1 MECFPT
7 PRHKAV
13 NSKHY
18 TSTITLEEFKM
29 RRRKQKRTTAN
40 ITIKF
45 GKTQLMD
52 KRLIDKASLWILRII
67 LKLGGHREF
76 IDKDNYISKDTI
88 LFFLD
93 ANHFLDIDEDK
104 FSREDLLAFFS
115 KRLTQLEKQKTFT
128 TNKILSKNIAQISSL
143 MHLNKYE
150 EQILEF
156 LTLLKQYEILNDAVG
171 LLGSE
176 LNTTQTKQAL
186 SIILDIKSKHID
198 SAFAS
203 DSKLSKSSL
212 VTIDK
217 SNNHSIDMKLD
228 SISNAFLDNLL
239 NLDEDISVMIKDSIK
254 ACSKSSLKLK
264 DYKHL
269 SSDIDIV
276 LPYLKNAIN
285 TKQSG
290 VNILLY
296 GKPGTGKTELAKV
309 IAKKLKV
316 KLFEVSYTDEDDEP
330 IDGTA
335 RLKAYKSA
343 QALLSD
349 KKTLLMYDEAED
361 IFESGGGFFS
371 PPTRQKDKA
380 WINRGLETNT
390 IPTIWITN
398 NIYSIDNALV
408 RRFDMS
414 IEIPIPVKSK
424 REEIIKNHSK
434 NLLNEQSIKD
444 LAKNENIAPAL
455 ISTTAK
461 VISKIETK
469 NTTKA
474 FTHLL
479 SNTLK
484 AQGYGEI
491 KQHNS
496 ENSLPNIYNPSYI
509 NTTTNL
515 DELTQGIKKTRSAR
529 LCLYGTP
536 GTGKSAF
543 GRYLADVLDKP
554 LLLKKSSDLISKWVG
569 GTEQNIANAFKEAQ
583 EENAVLVFDEVD
595 SFLADRTQAKQS
607 WEVTQVNEML
617 VQMENFDGVFIAT
630 TNLMDNLE
638 KASLRRFDLKLE
650 FNYLKPEQSWNMFK
664 EFAKELK
671 LSKVDTEFKQEI
683 QSLKQL
689 TPGDFAAVVRQNRFR
704 PIKNIEDFILRLKDE
719 IAVKNVSSGNV
730 MGFLK

>member
-1 MECFPT
+1 MRKRKE
-7 PRHKAV
+7 
-13 NSKHY
+13 
-18 TSTITLEEFKM
+18 TIN
-29 RRRKQKRTTAN
+29 TT
-40 ITIKF
+40 IDF
-45 GKTQLMD
+45 DKTQLID

-67 LKLGGHREF
+67 LNLGGHREF
-76 IDKDNYISKDTI
+76 IDKDNYVSKDTI
-88 LFFLD
+88 LAFLD
-93 ANHFLDIDEDK
+93 GNQFLSDDEDK
-104 FSREDLLAFFS
+104 FSREEVLTFFS
-115 KRLTQLEKQKTFT
+115 ASLLKLENQKKFK
-128 TNKILSKNIAQISSL
+128 TNKLLSKNIAQISSL
-143 MHLNKYE
+143 MKLNRYE

-156 LTLLKQYEILNDAVG
+156 LTLLKQYELLNDAVS

-176 LNTTQTKQAL
+176 LNTTQTKRAL
-186 SIILDIKSKHID
+186 SVILDIPRKHID
-198 SAFAS
+198 AAFAS

-212 VTIDK
+212 VTINK
-217 SNNHSIDMKLD
+217 QNAHSLDNKLD
-228 SISNAFLDNLL
+228 SISDPFLDNML
-239 NLDEDISVMIKDSIK
+239 NLDEDISVMIKESIK
-254 ACSKSSLKLK
+254 VCSQSSLKLK
-264 DYKHL
+264 DYKHI
-269 SSDIDIV
+269 SSNIEILV
-276 LPYLKNAIN
+276 PYLKNAML

-296 GKPGTGKTELAKV
+296 GKPGTGKTELTKV
-309 IAKKLKV
+309 IAKKLKT

-330 IDGTA
+330 IDGIK

-343 QALLSD
+343 QALLGN

-371 PPTRQKDKA
+371 PPVRQKDKA
-380 WINRGLETNT
+380 WINRVLETNI

-398 NIYSIDNALV
+398 NINSIDNALV

-424 REEIIKNHSK
+424 REEIIKNYSN
-434 NLLNEQSIKD
+434 NLLDEQSIKT

-461 VISKIETK
+461 VINSIDTK
-469 NTTKA
+469 DSTKA

-491 KQHNS
+491 KKESS
-496 ENSLPNIYNPSYI
+496 ENSLPSIYSPNYV
-509 NTTTNL
+509 NTTTDL
-515 DELTQGIKKTRSAR
+515 EALTQGIKKTKSAR

-543 GRYLADVLDKP
+543 GKYLADMLDKP
-554 LLLKKSSDLISKWVG
+554 LLLKKGSDLISKWVG

-630 TNLMDNLE
+630 TNLMDNLD

-650 FNYLKPEQSWNMFK
+650 FNYLKSEQVWKMFK

-671 LSKVDTEFKQEI
+671 LLKVDKVLKREI
-683 QSLKQL
+683 SRLKQL
-689 TPGDFAAVVRQNRFR
+689 TPGDFAAVIRQNRFR
-704 PIKNIEDFILRLKDE
+704 PIEDIKDFISRLRDEVEVKNID
-719 IAVKNVSSGNV
+719 VSPK
-730 MGFLK
+730 MGFIK

>member
-1 MECFPT
+1 
-7 PRHKAV
+7 
-13 NSKHY
+13 
-18 TSTITLEEFKM
+18 M
-29 RRRKQKRTTAN
+29 RRRRRKR
-40 ITIKF
+40 ISIEIDFDKR
-45 GKTQLMD
+45 QLID
-52 KRLIDKASLWILRII
+52 KRLIDKASLWILRI
-67 LKLGGHREF
+67 LLNLDGHREF
-76 IDKDNYISKDTI
+76 IDKDNYVSKDTI
-88 LFFLD
+88 LAFLD
-93 ANHFLDIDEDK
+93 GNQFLNEDEKD
-104 FSREDLLAFFS
+104 FTREDVLVFFR
-115 KRLTQLEKQKTFT
+115 KKLKKLEIKKSFT
-128 TNKILSKNIAQISSL
+128 SNKILSKNIAQISSL
-143 MHLNKYE
+143 MGLNRYE

-156 LTLLKQYEILNDAVG
+156 VILLKNHELLDDAVG
-171 LLGSE
+171 LLGSD
-176 LNTTQTKQAL
+176 LNTTQTKRAL
-186 SIILDIKSKHID
+186 SIILNIPKREVDN
-198 SAFAS
+198 AFAS

-217 SNNHSIDMKLD
+217 KNTYSLDRKLD
-228 SISNAFLDNLL
+228 SISDIFLDNLL
-239 NLDEDISVMIKDSIK
+239 SLDEDISAMIKESVK
-254 ACSKSSLKLK
+254 ACAKSSLKLK

-269 SSDIDIV
+269 NRDINIL
-276 LPYLKNAIN
+276 LPYLKNATA

-309 IAKKLKV
+309 IAKKLKT
-316 KLFEVSYTDEDDEP
+316 KLFEVSYTNEDDEP

-343 QALLSD
+343 QALLGN

-361 IFESGGGFFS
+361 IFESGRGFFS

-380 WINRGLETNT
+380 WINRVLEMNT

-398 NIYSIDNALV
+398 NIDSIDNALV

-414 IEIPIPVKSK
+414 IEIPIPTKSK
-424 REEIIKNHSK
+424 REEIIRNYSNNHLDEK
-434 NLLNEQSIKD
+434 SIKS
-444 LAKNENIAPAL
+444 LAKNENIAPSL

-461 VISKIETK
+461 VISAIDTK
-469 NTTKA
+469 DSSKA

-491 KQHNS
+491 KKENE
-496 ENSLPNIYNPSYI
+496 ENSLPNIYNPNYV
-509 NTTTNL
+509 NTSTDLNK
-515 DELTQGIKKTRSAR
+515 LTQGIKKTENAR
-529 LCLYGTP
+529 LCLYGVP

-543 GRYLADVLDKP
+543 GKYVADMLDKP
-554 LLLKKSSDLISKWVG
+554 LLLKKGSDLISKWVG
-569 GTEQNIANAFKEAQ
+569 GTEQNIAAAFKEAQ

-630 TNLMDNLE
+630 TNLMDNLD

-650 FNYLKPEQSWNMFK
+650 FNSLKPEQAWGMFK

-671 LSKVDTEFKQEI
+671 LSKVDKIFQSKI
-683 QSLKQL
+683 KSLKNL
-689 TPGDFAAVVRQNRFR
+689 TPGDFAVVIRQNRFR
-704 PIKNIEDFILRLKDE
+704 PIESVDDFITRLQDE
-719 IAVKNVSSGNV
+719 IEVKNMDVSPK
-730 MGFLK
+730 MGFIKK

>member
-1 MECFPT
+1 
-7 PRHKAV
+7 
-13 NSKHY
+13 
-18 TSTITLEEFKM
+18 M
-29 RRRKQKRTTAN
+29 RRRNRRKTINTA
-40 ITIKF
+40 IEF
-45 GKTQLMD
+45 DKTQLID

-67 LKLGGHREF
+67 LNLDGHREL
-76 IDKDNYISKDTI
+76 IDKNDYISEDKI
-88 LFFLD
+88 LAFLD
-93 ANHFLDIDEDK
+93 GNQFLDTDEDK
-104 FSREDLLAFFS
+104 FSREDVLTFFS
-115 KRLTQLEKQKTFT
+115 NSLIKLEKQKKFK
-128 TNKILSKNIAQISSL
+128 TNKLLAKNIAQISSL
-143 MHLNKYE
+143 MKLNKYE

-156 LTLLKQYEILNDAVG
+156 VTLLKQYELLDDAVG

-176 LNTTQTKQAL
+176 LNTTQTKRAL
-186 SIILDIKSKHID
+186 SVILNIKRKDID
-198 SAFAS
+198 SVFAS

-212 VTIDK
+212 VVIDK
-217 SNNHSIDMKLD
+217 QNNHSLDRKLD
-228 SISNAFLDNLL
+228 SISDTFLDNLL

-254 ACSKSSLKLK
+254 VCSQSSLKLK

-269 SSDIDIV
+269 SSDIGILV
-276 LPYLKNAIN
+276 PYLENAIKS
-285 TKQSG
+285 KQSG

-296 GKPGTGKTELAKV
+296 GKPGTGKTELTKV
-309 IAKKLKV
+309 LAKKLNT

-343 QALLSD
+343 QALLSN

-361 IFESGGGFFS
+361 IFESGSGFFS
-371 PPTRQKDKA
+371 PSVRQKDKA
-380 WINRGLETNT
+380 WINRMLETNT

-424 REEIIKNHSK
+424 REEIIKNYSN
-434 NLLNEQSIKD
+434 NLLDTKAIKS

-461 VISKIETK
+461 VISSIDTK
-469 NTTKA
+469 DSTKA

-491 KQHNS
+491 KKES
-496 ENSLPNIYNPSYI
+496 DENSLPNIYNPKYV
-509 NTTTNL
+509 NTSTNL
-515 DELTQGIKKTRSAR
+515 DELTKGIKKTGTAR

-543 GRYLADVLDKP
+543 GQYIAEILDKP
-554 LLLKKSSDLISKWVG
+554 LLLKKGSDLICKYVG
-569 GTEQNIANAFKEAQ
+569 GTEKNIAAAFKEAT

-595 SFLADRTQAKQS
+595 SFLADRTNAKQS

-617 VQMENFDGVFIAT
+617 VQMENFNGVFIAT
-630 TNLMDNLE
+630 TNLMDNLD

-650 FNYLKPEQSWNMFK
+650 FDALKSNQSWKMFK

-671 LSKVDTEFKQEI
+671 LSKVDKVFRLKI
-683 QSLKQL
+683 NSLKEL

-704 PIKNIEDFILRLKDE
+704 PITNVKDFIQRLEDE

-730 MGFLK
+730 MGFLTS

>member
-1 MECFPT
+1 
-7 PRHKAV
+7 
-13 NSKHY
+13 
-18 TSTITLEEFKM
+18 M
-29 RRRKQKRTTAN
+29 RRRNRRKTINTA
-40 ITIKF
+40 IEF
-45 GKTQLMD
+45 DKTQLID

-67 LKLGGHREF
+67 LNLDGHREL
-76 IDKDNYISKDTI
+76 IDKNDYISEDKI
-88 LFFLD
+88 LAFLD
-93 ANHFLDIDEDK
+93 GNQFLDTDEDK
-104 FSREDLLAFFS
+104 FSREDVLTFFS
-115 KRLTQLEKQKTFT
+115 NSLIKLEKQKKFK
-128 TNKILSKNIAQISSL
+128 TNKLLAKNIAQISSL
-143 MHLNKYE
+143 MKLNKYE

-156 LTLLKQYEILNDAVG
+156 VTLLKQYELLDDAVS

-176 LNTTQTKQAL
+176 LNTTQTKRAL
-186 SIILDIKSKHID
+186 SVILNIKRKHID

-203 DSKLSKSSL
+203 NSKLTKSSL
-212 VTIDK
+212 VIIDK
-217 SNNHSIDMKLD
+217 RNTNSLDSKLD
-228 SISNAFLDNLL
+228 SISDTFLDNLL

-254 ACSKSSLKLK
+254 ICSQSTLKLK

-269 SSDIDIV
+269 SSDIDILV
-276 LPYLKNAIN
+276 PYLNNAIV

-296 GKPGTGKTELAKV
+296 GKPGTGKTELTKV
-309 IAKKLKV
+309 IAKKLKT

-343 QALLSD
+343 QALLAN

-371 PPTRQKDKA
+371 PPVRQKDKA
-380 WINRGLETNT
+380 WINRVLETNS

-414 IEIPIPVKSK
+414 IEIPIPLKSK
-424 REEIIKNHSK
+424 REEIIKNYSK
-434 NLLNEQSIKD
+434 NLLDEQSIKA

-461 VISKIETK
+461 VINSIDIKDR
-469 NTTKA
+469 TKA

-491 KQHNS
+491 KKENT
-496 ENSLPNIYNPSYI
+496 ENSLPNIYNTNYV

-515 DELTQGIKKTRSAR
+515 DELTKGIKKTGSAR

-543 GRYLADVLDKP
+543 GKYLADMLDKP
-554 LLLKKSSDLISKWVG
+554 LLLKKGSDLISKWVG

-595 SFLADRTQAKQS
+595 SFLADRTQASQS

-617 VQMENFDGVFIAT
+617 VQMENFEGVFIAT
-630 TNLMDNLE
+630 TNLMDNLD

-650 FNYLKPEQSWNMFK
+650 FDFLKAEQSWNMFLSYCK
-664 EFAKELK
+664 DLK
-671 LSKVDTEFKQEI
+671 LLKPSSSFKGAIE
-683 QSLKQL
+683 SLRYL
-689 TPGDFAAVVRQNRFR
+689 TPGDFAAVIRQNRFR
-704 PIKNIEDFILRLKDE
+704 PITDIKDFIQRLEDE
-719 IAVKNVSSGNV
+719 VAVKSVENSNV
-730 MGFLK
+730 MGFLAS

>member
-1 MECFPT
+1 
-7 PRHKAV
+7 
-13 NSKHY
+13 
-18 TSTITLEEFKM
+18 M
-29 RRRKQKRTTAN
+29 RRRKRRKTVNTT
-40 ITIKF
+40 IDF
-45 GKTQLMD
+45 DKTQLID
-52 KRLIDKASLWILRII
+52 KRLTDKASLWILRII
-67 LKLGGHREF
+67 LNLGGHREF
-76 IDKDNYISKDTI
+76 IDKDDYVSKDNI
-88 LFFLD
+88 LAFLD
-93 ANHFLDIDEDK
+93 GNQFLDDDEDK
-104 FSREDLLAFFS
+104 FSREEVLTFFS
-115 KRLTQLEKQKTFT
+115 DNLSKLENQKKFR
-128 TNKILSKNIAQISSL
+128 TNKLLLKNIAQISSL
-143 MHLNKYE
+143 MKLNKYE

-156 LTLLKQYEILNDAVG
+156 ITLLKQYELLDDAVS

-176 LNTTQTKQAL
+176 LNTTQTKRAL
-186 SIILDIKSKHID
+186 GVILDIPKKHID

-217 SNNHSIDMKLD
+217 RNTNSLDRKLD
-228 SISNAFLDNLL
+228 SISDVFLDNLL

-254 ACSKSSLKLK
+254 VCTKSSLKLK

-269 SSDIDIV
+269 SNDIDILV
-276 LPYLKNAIN
+276 PYLKNSIK

-309 IAKKLKV
+309 LAKKLKT

-330 IDGTA
+330 IDGTK

-343 QALLSD
+343 QALLSN

-371 PPTRQKDKA
+371 PPVRQKDKA
-380 WINRGLETNT
+380 WINRVLETNT

-424 REEIIKNHSK
+424 REEIIKNYSN
-434 NLLNEQSIKD
+434 NLLDEQSIKN

-461 VISKIETK
+461 VINAIDTEDS
-469 NTTKA
+469 TKA

-484 AQGYGEI
+484 AQGYGEM
-491 KQHNS
+491 KKESS
-496 ENSLPNIYNPSYI
+496 ENSLQNIYNPNYV

-515 DELTQGIKKTRSAR
+515 DELTKGIKKTGSAR

-543 GRYLADVLDKP
+543 GKYLANILDKP
-554 LLLKKSSDLISKWVG
+554 LLLKKGSDLISKWVG

-630 TNLMDNLE
+630 TNLMNNLD

-650 FNYLKPEQSWNMFK
+650 FNSLKPEQSWMMFK

-671 LSKVDTEFKQEI
+671 LPQVDKTLKEDI
-683 QSLKQL
+683 LSLKQL

-704 PIKNIEDFILRLKDE
+704 PIEKTIDFINRLKAEVEVKNINKSPEIGFIK
-719 IAVKNVSSGNV
+719 
-730 MGFLK
+730 